1 MRMKQSSQTN
11 VTKDTSYTS
20 SPFSKRLGRLL
31 NEGMNLLKKSAPS
44 SHQWLEKGE
53 SRLRQLGTLLDTY
66 PSLHQLYAEDPLQ
79 QGPEAIIQTLC
90 ELNPLELKLRLP
102 SKAVLA
108 ESYWML
114 KSQHLKGMQAALHAL
129 PEGTVSTEFN
139 KLLYSEISRMIH
151 IHLLAQLLI
160 DVILNPTVP
169 AALKQAAASN
179 LIDLWDQ
186 SAQQETLSH
195 FFQMINSLWD
205 ARATVQVQYG
215 TLLGTAELMQLLEA
229 ECDQVVLDFFLQP
242 TEREDETYA
251 FQEFLFALTYEE
263 IKILGTYMEENNLSV
278 IGHDVVE
285 EILPDRAERP
295 LPGTAAST
303 DPHKI
308 YRSYKR
314 RRSQAR
320 HRRSSGQPGPQ
331 HTAEQFLV
339 LYLLRKQIQEE

>member
-1 MRMKQSSQTN
+1 MNQSSQTN
-11 VTKDTSYTS
+11 EIKEASDTPT
-20 SPFSKRLGRLL
+20 PFSKRLEKLL
-31 NEGMNLLKKSAPS
+31 TEGMNLLKKCNCPS
-44 SHQWLEKGE
+44 YQWLQQGE
-53 SRLRQLGTLLDTY
+53 MRLRQLGTLLDEY
-66 PSLHQLYAEDPLQ
+66 PSLHQLYNDDPLQ
-79 QGPEAIIQTLC
+79 QGPEAIIETLC

-114 KSQHLKGMQAALHAL
+114 KSQHLKGMQAAIHDLKADLIPRGFRKTLHR
-129 PEGTVSTEFN
+129 
-139 KLLYSEISRMIH
+139 EISRMIH

-160 DVILNPTVP
+160 DVILNPGVP
-169 AALKQAAASN
+169 GPLKQAAASN

-186 SAQQETLSH
+186 SAQQETLSD
-195 FFQMINSLWD
+195 FFRMINSLWD
-205 ARATVQVQYG
+205 ARAMIQVQYG

-229 ECDQVVLDFFLQP
+229 ECDPVVLDFFLEP
-242 TEREDETYA
+242 TEREEEAYA

-263 IKILGTYMEENNLSV
+263 IKLLRAYMEEKDLSV

-285 EILPDRAERP
+285 QVLPDRAERP
-295 LPGTAAST
+295 PFGQAAYT

-320 HRRSSGQPGPQ
+320 YRTSSDQPGPR

-339 LYLLRKQIQEE
+339 LHLLRAQQDPS